1 MRLGR
6 RKQPQFPSKS
16 QGSVSP
22 AAGSLLKLKGIRDRI
37 RTIFLQL
44 NGLLNGKLQKMKR
57 RRLSKALESNLAKDL
72 RVIHYI
78 DPKFLKE
85 SPVNFVEKVK
95 ASMASYQ
102 GMRTLPENFNFGI
115 LVVFDA
121 HKTSAGKVV
130 KGFRKNV
137 FLQSRHNPGK
147 IDILDIVEN
156 SNGSISLNPVPKKAY
171 SRILSSAGNFAL
183 HAMHQK

>member
-1 MRLGR
+1 
-6 RKQPQFPSKS
+6 
-16 QGSVSP
+16 
-22 AAGSLLKLKGIRDRI
+22 
-37 RTIFLQL
+37 
-44 NGLLNGKLQKMKR
+44 MKR

-147 IDILDIVEN
+147 IDILNIVE
-156 SNGSISLNPVPKKAY
+156 SGDGSISLEPVPVKAKSYIIPSAAQFAFAARYKK
-171 SRILSSAGNFAL
+171 
-183 HAMHQK
+183 